1 MAVKSYE
8 DLMENLNTI
17 LGERNDDES
26 LEFIQDMTDT
36 FKDMDSKR
44 GDYTKQQYDE
54 LDASWRKRYRERF
67 FSGSANDTPTDSP
80 DDDSDNDKDN
90 RSTSV
95 QIKDLFS
102 KK

>member
-1 MAVKSYE
+1 MAVKTVD
-8 DLMENLNTI
+8 DLMNNLNTL

-26 LEFIQDMTDT
+26 LEFIQDFTDT
-36 FKDMDSKR
+36 FADMSAHR

-54 LDASWRKRYRERF
+54 LDANWRKRYRERF
-67 FSGSANDTPTDSP
+67 FSGASNDDNEFANNDQ
-80 DDDSDNDKDN
+80 SDNDDDDN
-90 RSTSV
+90 SSRV